1 MCKSAT
7 SLERLTLIWAYATR
21 HVCMMLR
28 VSAYVMKHGIDD
40 ASVHDH
46 DHDTKYFLAEFT
58 SGTCSATYHKLNS
71 KE

>member
-7 SLERLTLIWAYATR
+7 SLERLTLICAYATR

-28 VSAYVMKHGIDD
+28 VSAYVMKHGIGD
-40 ASVHDH
+40 ASVH

-58 SGTCSATYHKLNS
+58 SEASSATYHKLNS